1 MKKLLTLVA
10 AAFMAVSV
18 FAQNGTALELKG
30 GWNAGFAGD
39 ADVYDFTISK
49 LYGAAEFACNVNS
62 ADYPK
67 YILEFE
73 EPLPANFQVN
83 YTWKTSADAEGEATP
98 AYGRAKGDGVTN
110 KFELFFDQ
118 AHPYIVGVGV
128 QHTDDK
134 EANLKVKKMIL
145 VAADGTEKK
154 IDASFSGWAGT
165 DNTVY
170 CKGVVSFNQMYQ
182 QLDINGVAGKKDLA
196 IKVQLEKST
205 PNVQMCVDYEDN
217 TSEWP
222 SFVGSDKITFTT
234 KKGVAIK
241 HVGIQ
246 YIDEENNPLS
256 VNVDGAWLVEK
267 ESVHIGTNGWATF
280 ASDCAVKYNEL
291 GLEAYAVTLNPDKT
305 SVSFTKVP
313 DTDIVPAYTPVL
325 LKGTADTDYEINSKA
340 GWAPTVSTD
349 LKASNGTS
357 ASTDAATLYA
367 LSTKDGVTAFYPVKN
382 GSTIPAKRCYLEVV
396 KDASASN
403 AAFYSLGT
411 NFGETTGISSVEN
424 KVEKADAP
432 VYNLAGQLVGKD
444 YKGLVIK
451 NGKKFVI
458 K

>member
-1 MKKLLTLVA
+1 
-10 AAFMAVSV
+10 MAVSV
-18 FAQNGTALELKG
+18 NAQTETPLVLGG
-30 GWNAGFAGD
+30 GWNAGFAYD

-49 LYGAAEFACNVNS
+49 QWGAAEFACNVNS

-73 EPLPANFQVN
+73 EPLPANCQVN
-83 YTWKTSADAEGEATP
+83 YTWKASADAEGDPTP
-98 AYGRAKGDGVTN
+98 AYGRAVGDGATK
-110 KFELFFDQ
+110 KFELKFDKE
-118 AHPYIVGVGV
+118 HPYIVLVAV
-128 QHTDDK
+128 QHTDAEK
-134 EANLKVKKMIL
+134 VNLKVKKLTL
-145 VAADGTEKK
+145 VGADNTEKK
-154 IDASFSGWAGT
+154 IGAFPGWEVT
-165 DNTVY
+165 DNTVTY
-170 CKGVVSFNQMYQ
+170 KGVVSFNKMYQ
-182 QLDINGVAGKKDLA
+182 QLAINGVAGKKDLA
-196 IKVQLEKST
+196 IKVQLEKAT

-241 HVGIQ
+241 NVGIQ
-246 YIDEENNPLS
+246 YIDKENNPLS
-256 VNVDGAWLVEK
+256 VNVDGAWLVKK

-280 ASDCAVKYNEL
+280 ASDCAVKYDDL
-291 GLEAYAVTLNPDKT
+291 GLEAYAVKLNDDNT
-305 SVSFTKVP
+305 SVSYTPLTGV
-313 DTDIVPAYTPVL
+313 VPAYTPVL
-325 LKGTADTDYEINSKA
+325 LKGTADTNYEINSKSV
-340 GWAPTVSTD
+340 WAPDVLTD
-349 LKASNGTS
+349 LKVSDGTS
-357 ASTDAATLYA
+357 ASTDAVTLYA
-367 LSTKDGVTAFYPVKN
+367 LSTVKGVTAFYPVKK
-382 GSTIPAKRCYLEVV
+382 GSAIPAKRCYLEVV

>member
-18 FAQNGTALELKG
+18 FAQKGTSLELKG

-39 ADVYDFTISK
+39 TDVYDFTISE
-49 LYGAAEFACNVNS
+49 LWGAAEFACNVNS

-73 EPLPANFQVN
+73 DPLPANLRVN
-83 YTWKTSADAEGEATP
+83 YTWKASAEAEGTTTE
-98 AYGRAKGDGVTN
+98 YDRVVGDGIQK
-110 KFELFFDQ
+110 KFELEFDKN
-118 AHPYIVGVGV
+118 HPYIVGVGV
-128 QHTDDK
+128 QHTDEEKVD
-134 EANLKVKKMIL
+134 LKVKKMIL
-145 VAADGTEKK
+145 VDANGTEKK
-154 IDASFSGWAGT
+154 IDASFTGWAGT

-170 CKGVVSFNQMYQ
+170 YKGVVSFDQLYQ
-182 QLDINGVAGKKDLA
+182 QLAINGVAGNNNLA
-196 IKVQLEKST
+196 IKVQLKEPT
-205 PNVQMCVDYEDN
+205 TNVQMCVDYEDK
-217 TSEWP
+217 TSEYP
-222 SFVGSDKITFTT
+222 SFRGSDKITFTT

-241 HVGIQ
+241 NVGIQ
-246 YIDEENNPLS
+246 YTDAENKPLS
-256 VNVDGAWLVEK
+256 VTVDGAWLVEK

-280 ASDCAVKYNEL
+280 ASDCAVNYNEL

-340 GWAPTVSTD
+340 GWAPNVSTD

-367 LSTKDGVTAFYPVKN
+367 LSTVNGVTAFYPVKK
-382 GSTIPAKRCYLEVV
+382 GSAIPAKRCYLEVNGTSQ
-396 KDASASN
+396 K

-411 NFGETTGISSVEN
+411 NIGETTGISSVEN

>member
-1 MKKLLTLVA
+1 MKKFLTLVA
-10 AAFMAVSV
+10 AAFMAVNV
-18 FAQNGTALELKG
+18 FAQNGTPLSLGG

-62 ADYPK
+62 KDYPK

-73 EPLPANFQVN
+73 EPLPANCQVN
-83 YTWKTSADAEGEATP
+83 YTWKASADAEGEATP
-98 AYGRAKGDGVTN
+98 AYGRAVGDGTKK
-110 KFELFFDQ
+110 KFELLFDQ

-134 EANLKVKKMIL
+134 EVNLKVKKMIL

-154 IDASFSGWAGT
+154 IDATFTGWAGT
-165 DNTVY
+165 DNTVTY
-170 CKGVVSFNQMYQ
+170 KGVVSFDTQYQ
-182 QLDINGVAGKKDLA
+182 QLAINGVAGKKDLA
-196 IKVQLEKST
+196 IKVKLKEPT

-222 SFVGSDKITFTT
+222 SFGGSDKITFTT
-234 KKGVAIK
+234 KEGVAIK
-241 HVGIQ
+241 NVGIQ
-246 YIDEENNPLS
+246 YTDEKNIPLS
-256 VNVDGAWLVEK
+256 VYVDGAWLVEK
-267 ESVHIGTNGWATF
+267 ESVHIGTNGWATY
-280 ASDCAVKYNEL
+280 ASDCAVKYDDL
-291 GLEAYAVTLNPDKT
+291 GLEAYAVKLNDDNT
-305 SVSFTKVP
+305 SVSYTPLTGV
-313 DTDIVPAYTPVL
+313 VPAYTPVL
-325 LKGTADTDYEINSKA
+325 LKGTADTNYEINSKA
-340 GWAPTVSTD
+340 DWVSNVPTD
-349 LKASNGTS
+349 LKASDGT
-357 ASTDAATLYA
+357 ATSTDAATLYA
-367 LSTKDGVTAFYPVKN
+367 LSTVDGVTAFYPVKKN
-382 GSTIPAKRCYLEVV
+382 SAIPAKRCYLEV
-396 KDASASN
+396 KSTSPK

>member
-18 FAQNGTALELKG
+18 FAQNPTSLSLGG
-30 GWNAGFAGD
+30 GWYKGFAYD
-39 ADVYDFTISK
+39 ADVYDVTISG
-49 LYGAAEFACNVNS
+49 LWAAAKFACNVKS
-62 ADYPK
+62 EDYYR

-73 EPLPANFQVN
+73 GPLPANFQVN

-98 AYGRAKGDGVTN
+98 VYGRAVGNGKQEIFD
-110 KFELFFDQ
+110 LLFDQ
-118 AHPYIVGVGV
+118 KHPYIVDVDV
-128 QHTDDK
+128 QHKDK
-134 EANLKVKKMIL
+134 EKKNLKVKQLIL
-145 VAADGTEKK
+145 CHRNGSTKK
-154 IDASFSGWAGT
+154 INATFTGDVT
-165 DNTVY
+165 DNTVTY
-170 CKGVVSFNQMYQ
+170 KGVVSFDKQYQ
-182 QLDINGVAGKKDLA
+182 QLAINGVAGKKDLA
-196 IKVQLEKST
+196 IKVQLEKPT
-205 PNVQMCVDYEDN
+205 PNVQMCVDYTDG

-222 SFVGSDKITFTT
+222 SFAGSDKITFTT
-234 KKGVAIK
+234 KEGVAIK
-241 HVGIQ
+241 NVGIQ
-246 YIDEENNPLS
+246 YTDVENKPLS
-256 VNVDGAWLVEK
+256 VTVDGAWLVDK
-267 ESVHIGTNGWATF
+267 ESVHIGNNGWATF
-280 ASDCAVKYNEL
+280 ASDCAVNYNEL

-325 LKGTADTDYEINSKA
+325 LKGTANTVYKINSKA
-340 GWAPTVSTD
+340 GWVSNVSTD

-367 LSTKDGVTAFYPVKN
+367 LSTVNGVTAFYPVKK
-382 GSTIPAKRCYLEVV
+382 GSAIPAKRCYLEVNGTSQ
-396 KDASASN
+396 K

-411 NFGETTGISSVEN
+411 NIGETTGISSVEN

>member
-18 FAQNGTALELKG
+18 FAQNDNRLSLGG
-30 GWNAGFAGD
+30 GWNAGYAGD
-39 ADVYDFTISK
+39 ADVYDFTISG

-67 YILEFE
+67 FILEFE
-73 EPLPANFQVN
+73 DPLPANFQVN
-83 YTWKTSADAEGEATP
+83 YTWKTSADAEGKATP
-98 AYGRAKGDGVTN
+98 EYGRAKGDGTT
-110 KFELFFDQ
+110 KRFELEFDKN
-118 AHPYIVGVGV
+118 HPYIVGVGV

-145 VAADGTEKK
+145 VAADGTEKE
-154 IDASFSGWAGT
+154 INASFTNWAGT
-165 DNTVY
+165 DNTVTY
-170 CKGVVSFNQMYQ
+170 KGVVSFDDLWQ
-182 QLDINGVAGKKDLA
+182 QLMINGVAGKKDLT
-196 IKVQLEKST
+196 IKVQLEKPT
-205 PNVQMCVDYEDN
+205 PNIQMCVAYEEGEPEYYQFTSTNKATFN
-217 TSEWP
+217 TRK
-222 SFVGSDKITFTT
+222 D
-234 KKGVAIK
+234 GVVKTI
-241 HVGIQ
+241 GIQ
-246 YIDEENNPLS
+246 YTDEKKNPLS

-280 ASDCAVKYNEL
+280 ASDCAVKYDDL
-291 GLEAYAVTLNPDKT
+291 GLEAYAVKLNDDNT
-305 SVSFTKVP
+305 VSFTKL
-313 DTDIVPAYTPVL
+313 TDVVPAYTPVL
-325 LKGTADTDYEINSKA
+325 LKGTADTNYEINSNA
-340 GWAPTVSTD
+340 GWAPYVLTD
-349 LKASNGTS
+349 LKASDGTS

-367 LSTKDGVTAFYPVKN
+367 LATVDGVTAFYPVKKN
-382 GSTIPAKRCYLEVV
+382 SPIPAKRCYLEV
-396 KDASASN
+396 KSTSAK

-424 KVEKADAP
+424 KVENADAP

>member
-18 FAQNGTALELKG
+18 FAQNATPLSLGG
-30 GWNAGFAGD
+30 GWNAGYVGD
-39 ADVYDFTISK
+39 ADVYDFTIPN
-49 LYGAAEFACNVNS
+49 LYGEAKFACNVKS

-73 EPLPANFQVN
+73 EPLPANLRVN
-83 YTWKTSADAEGEATP
+83 YTWKASAEDEGTTTE
-98 AYGRAKGDGVTN
+98 YERVVGDGIKK
-110 KFELFFDQ
+110 KFVLEFDKN
-118 AHPYIVGVGV
+118 HPYIVFVAV
-128 QHTDDK
+128 QHTDAEK
-134 EANLKVKKMIL
+134 VNLKVKKLTL
-145 VAADGTEKK
+145 VGADNTEKK
-154 IDASFSGWAGT
+154 IGAFPGWEVT
-165 DNTVY
+165 DNTVTY
-170 CKGVVSFNQMYQ
+170 KGVVSFDKRYQ
-182 QLDINGVAGKKDLA
+182 QLAIKGVVDQKDLA
-196 IKVQLEKST
+196 IKVQLKEPT
-205 PNVQMCVDYEDN
+205 PNVQMCVDYADG

-222 SFVGSDKITFTT
+222 SFAGSDKITFTT
-234 KKGVAIK
+234 KEGVAISN
-241 HVGIQ
+241 VGIQ
-246 YIDEENNPLS
+246 YTDAENNPLS

-267 ESVHIGTNGWATF
+267 ESVHIGANGWATF
-280 ASDCAVKYNEL
+280 ASDCAVKYDDL
-291 GLEAYAVTLNPDKT
+291 RLEAYAVKLNDDKT
-305 SVSFTKVP
+305 SVSFTKL
-313 DTDIVPAYTPVL
+313 TDIVPAYTPVL
-325 LKGTADTDYEINSKA
+325 LKGTANTNYEINSKA
-340 GWAPTVSTD
+340 GWAPDVHTD

-367 LSTKDGVTAFYPVKN
+367 LSTVNGVTAFYPVKE
-382 GSTIPAKRCYLEVV
+382 GSPILAKRCYLEVV
-396 KDASASN
+396 KKDASASN